1 MIQVAA
7 FYRFAVIPEP
17 LAWREALRAFCLTTD
32 LQGTILIAGEGL
44 NGTVAGS
51 PAAVVALQAY
61 LETLPGFAG
70 LTYKMSFCDTQP
82 FGHMRVKCK
91 REIVT
96 MGVPELPIAGHTGT
110 YVAPRDWDALIT
122 RPEVVVVDTRNDYEV
137 CEGSFAG
144 ALDPRVSSFSEFPQ
158 WVDQHL
164 DPQRDQHVAMYCTGG
179 IRCEKA
185 TALLRA
191 KGFANVYHLEGGIL
205 SYFAEKNGQAG
216 TWDGTCFVFDQ
227 RRTVDR
233 NLTPVPDSPRSQA
246 LQDGLADGLAGG
258 LADD

>member
-17 LAWREALRAFCLTTD
+17 AALRESLRAFCLTTD

-61 LETLPGFAG
+61 LEALPGFAG
-70 LTYKMSFCDTQP
+70 LSYKMSFCATQP

-96 MGVPELPIAGHTGT
+96 MGIPELPIAGHTGT
-110 YVAPRDWDALIT
+110 YVAPRDWDALIN
-122 RPEVVVVDTRNDYEV
+122 RPDVIVVDTRNDYEV

-144 ALDPRVSSFSEFPQ
+144 ARDPQVSSFSEFPR
-158 WVDQHL
+158 WVEQHL

-191 KGFANVYHLEGGIL
+191 KGFAHVYHLEGGIL
-205 SYFAEKNGQAG
+205 SYFAEKDGQEG
-216 TWDGTCFVFDQ
+216 TWKGTCFVFDQ

-233 NLTPVPDSPRSQA
+233 NLNPVPDSPRSQA
-246 LQDGLADGLAGG
+246 LQDGLAED
-258 LADD
+258 

>member
-7 FYRFAVIPEP
+7 FYRFAVIHDP
-17 LAWREALRAFCLTTD
+17 AALRETLRTFCLTTD
-32 LQGTILIAGEGL
+32 LQGTLLIAGEGM

-51 PAAVVALQAY
+51 PAAVVALQAH
-61 LETLPGFAG
+61 LEAIPGFSDLA
-70 LTYKMSFCDTQP
+70 YKMSFCDEQP

-91 REIVT
+91 PEIIT
-96 MGVPELPIAGHTGT
+96 MGFPELPIAGHTGT
-110 YVAPRDWDALIT
+110 YVSPADWDALIT
-122 RPEVVVVDTRNDYEV
+122 RPDVVVVDTRNDYEV
-137 CEGSFAG
+137 CEGSFTG
-144 ALDPRVSSFSEFPQ
+144 AIDPQVSSFSEFPR

-205 SYFAEKNGQAG
+205 SYFAGKNGHPG
-216 TWDGTCFVFDQ
+216 TWNGTCFVFDQ
-227 RRTVDR
+227 RRTVDI
-233 NLTPVPDSPRSQA
+233 NLTPAPDSARSQA
-246 LQDGLADGLAGG
+246 LQDGVDEA
-258 LADD
+258 

>member
-7 FYRFAVIPEP
+7 FYRFAVIPDP
-17 LAWREALRAFCLTTD
+17 AALRETLRAFCLTTD
-32 LQGTILIAGEGL
+32 LQGTILIAGEGM

-51 PAAVVALQAY
+51 PQAVAALQAH
-61 LETLPGFAG
+61 LEAIPGFSG
-70 LTYKMSFCDTQP
+70 LAYKMSFCDEQP

-91 REIVT
+91 PEIVT
-96 MGVPELPIAGHTGT
+96 MGFPELPIAGNTGT
-110 YVAPRDWDALIT
+110 YVSPADWDALIT
-122 RPEVVVVDTRNDYEV
+122 RPDVVVVDTRNDYEV

-144 ALDPRVSSFSEFPQ
+144 AIDPQVSTFSEFPG

-191 KGFANVYHLEGGIL
+191 KGFAHVYHLQGGIL
-205 SYFAEKNGQAG
+205 SYFAEKNGQPG
-216 TWDGTCFVFDQ
+216 TWNGTCFVFDQ
-227 RRTVDR
+227 RRTVDI
-233 NLTPVPDSPRSQA
+233 NLTPVPDSARSQA
-246 LQDGLADGLAGG
+246 LQDGVADA
-258 LADD
+258 